1 MIGWA
6 REIENFGSLNPGLLN
21 VRIDT
26 QWISGEHNEVRIFTR
41 FQ

>member
-6 REIENFGSLNPGLLN
+6 GEIENLGSFNPGLLN
-21 VRIDT
+21 VGIDT
-26 QWISGEHNEVRIFTR
+26 QWISGEHNEVSIFAW